1 MINANRID
9 LERKADMSAN
19 NTNLGHGD
27 TVAAWVTVSALML
40 ASVAATAGLWFASN
54 LLIVAA
60 VVLTIGGFIAGF
72 ALKKAGYGKGGA
84 KTKSH

>member
-1 MINANRID
+1 MTNANRIV
-9 LERKADMSAN
+9 LKRKADMSAN
-19 NTNLGHGD
+19 NTDLGHGD

-72 ALKKAGYGKGGA
+72 VLKKAGYGKDGA
-84 KTKSH
+84 KTKRH

>member
-1 MINANRID
+1 MTNANRIV
-9 LERKADMSAN
+9 LKRKADMSAN
-19 NTNLGHGD
+19 NTDLGHGD

-72 ALKKAGYGKGGA
+72 VLKKAGYGKGGA